1 MFELTDEMIARA
13 CAVYLQQDPAFREE
27 LDRKIEA
34 AGLTKPKPELTPSFR
49 GAACLANGRHPGV
62 ECQCD
67 ECDFFL
73 ECFPD
78 YREELSSQG

>member
-13 CAVYLQQDPAFREE
+13 CAIYLEQDPEFREE

-34 AGLTKPKPELTPSFR
+34 AGLTKPEPELTPSFH

-67 ECDFFL
+67 ECDFCL

-78 YREELSSQG
+78 WSEELSSQG